1 MIKIQFLLLVSLTLS
16 CVYGGKKSLSDN
28 LGLND
33 ERLSYD
39 FKIKDYVF
47 GSLFP
52 KPQEESKDSGKLMS
66 IDPENF
72 T

>member
-1 MIKIQFLLLVSLTLS
+1 MIKIQFLVLTLVLS
-16 CVYGGKKSLSDN
+16 CVYCGKKSLSDN

-33 ERLSYD
+33 ERLAYD

-66 IDPENF
+66 VDPEKF
-72 T
+72 R